1 MFDRLVCMSGGNPR
15 PDLIDKKSTLKA
27 QALEKSPQWQEL
39 TRNHLEGRTAA
50 FFCYGNLGADELDSD
65 RRPKI
70 LRQKQW
76 FVPGEEPYQGGER
89 EAYQGLVWQCH
100 FSGIEVPDHLWKHA
114 PIGLDR
120 PYADD
125 QADDMMSETEALAA
139 FDAWVGGL
147 RQARDG

>member
-50 FFCYGNLGADELDSD
+50 FFCYGSLGADELDSD

-76 FVPGEEPYQGGER
+76 FVPGEEPYHGGEVR
-89 EAYQGLVWQCH
+89 HIRGS
-100 FSGIEVPDHLWKHA
+100 SGSVTSAASKCRTIFGNMPRLA
-114 PIGLDR
+114 STALMPTIR
-120 PYADD
+120 P
-125 QADDMMSETEALAA
+125 TT
-139 FDAWVGGL
+139 
-147 RQARDG
+147 